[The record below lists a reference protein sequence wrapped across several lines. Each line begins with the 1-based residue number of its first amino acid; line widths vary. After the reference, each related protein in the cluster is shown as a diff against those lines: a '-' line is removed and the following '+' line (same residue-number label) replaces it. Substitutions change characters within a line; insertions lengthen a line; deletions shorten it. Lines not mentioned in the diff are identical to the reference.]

1 MDIKLKNL
9 RRFSLLGI
17 TIDKLSFKIH
27 IENICRKA
35 KYKLH
40 ALQRIRKYLSTDKA
54 KMPCNAFIKSQ
65 FFYAPLIWMFTGKLL
80 ISTVKKVQFRL
91 LHVVHKTHDTTID
104 ELLSMNSDVSISQRQ
119 IRFLVTGVFNPLVPD
134 VH

>member
-1 MDIKLKNL
+1 ML
-9 RRFSLLGI
+9 
-17 TIDKLSFKIH
+17 
-27 IENICRKA
+27 
-35 KYKLH
+35 
-40 ALQRIRKYLSTDKA
+40 
-54 KMPCNAFIKSQ
+54 CNAFIKSQ

-80 ISTVKKVQFRL
+80 ISTVKKVQFRS